1 MAVVVVKTAV
11 EVVSQLK
18 PGRFKSQDLIAYYST
33 VLLVERGFGQETFN

>member
-18 PGRFKSQDLIAYYST
+18 LANVPRNMKLMKRYC
-33 VLLVERGFGQETFN
+33 